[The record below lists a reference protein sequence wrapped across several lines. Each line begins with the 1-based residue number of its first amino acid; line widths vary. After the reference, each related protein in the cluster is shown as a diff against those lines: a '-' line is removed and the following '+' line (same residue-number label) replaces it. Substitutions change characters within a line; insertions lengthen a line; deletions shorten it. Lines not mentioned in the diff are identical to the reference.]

1 MSFYPAN
8 EHNIYNRSR
17 EINLSTSS
25 PPLLVEVSSL
35 DASHNIFWFV
45 RPIRENRGNDHWVS
59 LLFLGV
65 VFPTMRTIQ
74 IFFILL
80 HIKCKKTW
88 KNTVKR
94 IRTGIIEDI
103 CNYPKTMGRSVY
115 CYDIRNGEVMCI
127 GQHHIDLVP
136 LESKTGLRENW
147 QNSFATFG
155 VCPEIKWLS
164 LLSVSIQFL
173 FIQLFQYVPIGWVLR
188 TPKVCW
194 IHCI

>member
-1 MSFYPAN
+1 MGF
-8 EHNIYNRSR
+8 
-17 EINLSTSS
+17 
-25 PPLLVEVSSL
+25 PPFFVQCF
-35 DASHNIFWFV
+35 SHY
-45 RPIRENRGNDHWVS
+45 ENNSD
-59 LLFLGV
+59 
-65 VFPTMRTIQ
+65 
-74 IFFILL
+74 FFHFAAHKMQEDLE
-80 HIKCKKTW
+80 KYS
-88 KNTVKR
+88 KR

-115 CYDIRNGEVMCI
+115 CQDIRNSEVMCI

-136 LESKTGLRENW
+136 LESKTGLMENW